1 MSTKILPISLT
12 RAYLYMHIAVFLW
25 GFTGILGKLIDLP
38 ESLLIGYRLLLTVP
52 ALALVAWKKGTF
64 FIPSGKQL
72 RSLSMV
78 GCILIIHWICFYGAI
93 KYSNVTVALSCF
105 SSTSI
110 FTALLEPI
118 MLGRRFRWDEIL
130 FGGIVAA
137 GIVLIFNFQGEF
149 GTGIVMAILAAVTAA
164 LMSILNKKLVPD
176 LPAEGI
182 MFYELL
188 SGGLF
193 LLSILPLYLRW
204 FPSDTLFPSFNDWI
218 YLLFF
223 SLICTV
229 LAGILSLRS
238 LSRLSPF
245 TLNLSLN
252 LEPVYGIFFA
262 FWLFEEHKQ
271 LNPGFWLG
279 GSLIFFTVV
288 GHGLLKFWEYSKE
301 KKEAP
306 KLSD

>member
-1 MSTKILPISLT
+1 MSAKIAPISLT
-12 RAYLYMHIAVFLW
+12 KAYVYMHVAIFLW
-25 GFTGILGKLIDLP
+25 GFTGILGKLIELP
-38 ESLLIGYRLLLTVP
+38 ESLLIVYRLMITVP
-52 ALALVAWKKGTF
+52 TLAFVAWKKGTF
-64 FIPSGKQL
+64 FIPSAKQM
-72 RSLSMV
+72 RSLALV
-78 GCILIIHWICFYGAI
+78 GCILIVHWIGFYGAI

-110 FTALLEPI
+110 FTALLEPL
-118 MLGRRFRWDEIL
+118 MLGRRFRWDEML
-130 FGGIVAA
+130 FGAVVAA

-149 GTGIVMAILAAVTAA
+149 GVGIILAILAAITAA

-182 MFYELL
+182 MFYEML
-188 SGGLF
+188 SGGVF
-193 LLSILPLYLRW
+193 LLAILPIYLDW
-204 FPSDTLFPSFNDWI
+204 FPATKFYPSTQDWA
-218 YLLFF
+218 YLVFF

-252 LEPVYGIFFA
+252 LEPVYGILFA

-271 LNPGFWLG
+271 LNPGFWIG
-279 GSLIFFTVV
+279 GGLIFMTVV
-288 GHGLLKFWEYSKE
+288 VHGILKYREYSKRN
-301 KKEAP
+301 
-306 KLSD
+306 